1 MEVLTASL
9 SFRVVAE
16 HLYAC
21 FDPGVVNLC
30 QDVTADGDLG
40 LLQECEFIGSIDL
53 GKVAVA
59 VLAL

>member
-30 QDVTADGDLG
+30 QDVTVAGDLG
-40 LLQECEFIGSIDL
+40 LLRECEFIGWFVL
-53 GKVAVA
+53 GKEDVA